1 MIRTKALKDPT
12 PAIPVLLGL
21 CAKLDYATFNARLN
35 ATTEAGYQLFAAY
48 DGDAVVGTLGHRLV
62 HDICWSKTL
71 YIDDLVII
79 ENRPGSGIGGGLLDA
94 TIKTAQS
101 LSFDHL
107 RLCNGLARSEANYF
121 YETHGISASSKQ
133 FVLVL
138 NGDH

>member
-1 MIRTKALKDPT
+1 MIRTEALKDPT
-12 PAIPVLLGL
+12 PATPVLLEL

-48 DGDAVVGTLGHRLV
+48 DGDAVVGTLGNRLV

-71 YIDDLVII
+71 YIDDLII
-79 ENRPGSGIGGGLLDA
+79 KENRPGSGIGGGLLDA
-94 TIKTAQS
+94 TMKTAQS
-101 LSFDHL
+101 LSCDHL
-107 RLCNGLARSEANYF
+107 RLCNGLARPEVNCF

-133 FVLVL
+133 YVLVL